1 MGQIEAKTEAAVTV
15 NIVSRWDSSRV
26 LFSHQTTAKRQ
37 ASGLAMRD
45 AMGAAVKSGANL
57 AGANLAG
64 AYLRGAN
71 LSGAKVSGLTLIGV
85 RPVLA
90 IGPIGSE
97 SRTVFAWL
105 TDAGLRI
112 EAGCF
117 FGSRDEFTTQLQHTH
132 GDNQHADEYRAA
144 LHLIDAH
151 ARIWTPAAEAA
162 AA

>member
-57 AGANLAG
+57 S
-64 AYLRGAN
+64 GAN

>member
-57 AGANLAG
+57 
-64 AYLRGAN
+64 RGAN
-71 LSGAKVSGLTLIGV
+71 LSDAKVSGLTLIGV